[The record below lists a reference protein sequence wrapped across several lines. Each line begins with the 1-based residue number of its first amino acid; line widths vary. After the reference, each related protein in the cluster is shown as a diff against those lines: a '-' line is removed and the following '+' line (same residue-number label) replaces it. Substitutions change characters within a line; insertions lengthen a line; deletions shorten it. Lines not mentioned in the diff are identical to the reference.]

1 MAATNV
7 LRALRFLLNWRLL
20 LLVPAVV
27 VNTSLA
33 TESCADFSTRAAAD
47 WGEPANC
54 YCGASLNKVKATLPG
69 SFKVAAACKMYRDHG
84 VSGRIELSP
93 QRDLLDLDRYDSRG
107 NAPYGM
113 VFLRGQLTL
122 DGVIRYS
129 NGMDEIVSFY
139 AMQLVKEDG
148 GVSVLANSHI
158 YRGISFSPAQ
168 VAELKAPDMSKDTL
182 CAERKATVRFTD
194 LDIKI
199 IDTDEAGATP
209 QHIKV
214 LKLGPL
220 TNCSE

>member
-1 MAATNV
+1 MAATDV
-7 LRALRFLLNWRLL
+7 LRALRCLLDWRLML
-20 LLVPAVV
+20 LAVIV
-27 VNTSLA
+27 VNTALA
-33 TESCADFSTRAAAD
+33 SESCADFSARAAAD

-54 YCGASLNKVKATLPG
+54 YCGASLSKVQATLPG
-69 SFKVAAACKMYRDHG
+69 SLKVAAACKMYRDHG

-93 QRDLLDLDRYDSRG
+93 QRDLLDLDRYDNHG
-107 NAPYGM
+107 NAPYGV

-158 YRGISFSPAQ
+158 YRGISFTPAQ

-220 TNCSE
+220 MTCSE

>member
-1 MAATNV
+1 MAATDV
-7 LRALRFLLNWRLL
+7 LRALRCLLDWRLML
-20 LLVPAVV
+20 LAVIV
-27 VNTSLA
+27 VNTSSA
-33 TESCADFSTRAAAD
+33 TENCADFSARAAAD

-54 YCGASLNKVKATLPG
+54 YCGASLSKVQATLPG
-69 SFKVAAACKMYRDHG
+69 SLKVAAACKMYRDHG

-93 QRDLLDLDRYDSRG
+93 QRDLLDLDRYDNRG

-113 VFLRGQLTL
+113 VFLRGQFTL

-139 AMQLVKEDG
+139 AMQLVREDG
-148 GVSVLANSHI
+148 GVSVLANNHI
-158 YRGISFSPAQ
+158 YRGIFFSPAQ
-168 VAELKAPDMSKDTL
+168 LAELKAPDLSKDAV
-182 CAERKATVRFTD
+182 CAERKATVQFTD

-199 IDTDEAGATP
+199 TDTDEDGATP
-209 QHIKV
+209 RQIKV